1 MVLYCPALDLP
12 TLLKDNFSASDL
24 EKWKQEGEL
33 KIDGPE
39 GNPANLHYEFIQ
51 DILKNHSSIPNIP
64 SHISTLIMHGTR
76 DEVIPVQLSDSFA
89 SMNEHISFS
98 SIEDGDHALTDSIPT
113 LLFNTLKFLG
123 NMDHMPQ
130 VKDVASL

>member
-51 DILKNHSSIPNIP
+51 DIL
-64 SHISTLIMHGTR
+64 TL
-76 DEVIPVQLSDSFA
+76 
-89 SMNEHISFS
+89 
-98 SIEDGDHALTDSIPT
+98 
-113 LLFNTLKFLG
+113 
-123 NMDHMPQ
+123 
-130 VKDVASL
+130 